1 MKDSGRQEGSATM
14 RTAVLRYRVMAYIT
28 GVLIIVVCFA
38 GIPLQIADHNT
49 FIANDIGTV
58 HGFLYIIYVICAYML
73 ARRLKMRMGPTI
85 LLLLAG
91 TVPIMTFVVERWMM
105 RRYITP
111 ALAAEASPAPQ
122 QPVSR

>member
-1 MKDSGRQEGSATM
+1 M
-14 RTAVLRYRVMAYIT
+14 RAAVLRYRVMAYIT

-38 GIPLQIADHNT
+38 GIPLQLAAHNT

-58 HGFLYIIYVICAYML
+58 HGFLYIIYVIVAYIL
-73 ARRLKMRMGPTI
+73 ARKLKMKTGPTV

-91 TVPIMTFVVERWMM
+91 TIPVMTFVVERWMM
-105 RRYITP
+105 RSYIRP
-111 ALAAEASPAPQ
+111 ALAAETAAAPQ